1 MGESRKEHIK
11 KITSI
16 GGSALIEGIMMRGP
30 KKTMVAVRSGKE
42 EIYTEESKKIMLN
55 TYQEKVEEQ
64 TEISETVTTE
74 ENSISEEELTILA
87 EEEVRRF
94 KESYG
99 VDIKLSEMKKQLI
112 LRDEYEAMYGSS
124 YELEEIFLSEQ
135 TKDDSIGDPGTDEY
149 ELIILQIQEYV
160 KKYNIDESR
169 YASMTAKEELEA
181 LEIEYGPLD
190 GVKQS
195 EIPSTEEDSAEIIA
209 EEHE

>member
-1 MGESRKEHIK
+1 
-11 KITSI
+11 
-16 GGSALIEGIMMRGP
+16 
-30 KKTMVAVRSGKE
+30 
-42 EIYTEESKKIMLN
+42 
-55 TYQEKVEEQ
+55 
-64 TEISETVTTE
+64 
-74 ENSISEEELTILA
+74 
-87 EEEVRRF
+87 
-94 KESYG
+94 
-99 VDIKLSEMKKQLI
+99 
-112 LRDEYEAMYGSS
+112 MYGSS

>member
-1 MGESRKEHIK
+1 MKSIK
-11 KITSI
+11 II
-16 GGSALIEGIMMRGP
+16 FGLA
-30 KKTMVAVRSGKE
+30 VAAFLGVILCLVCIFFVPE
-42 EIYTEESKKIMLN
+42 
-55 TYQEKVEEQ
+55 QEKIEEQ
-64 TEISETVTTE
+64 AEISETVTTE